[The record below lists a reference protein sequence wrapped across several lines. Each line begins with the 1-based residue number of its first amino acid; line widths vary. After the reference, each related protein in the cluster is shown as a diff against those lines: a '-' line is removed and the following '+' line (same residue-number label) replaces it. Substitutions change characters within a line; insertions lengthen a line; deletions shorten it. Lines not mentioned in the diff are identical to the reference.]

1 MSEPLGVNTTL
12 SHYRIVS
19 KIGAGGMGEVYLA
32 QDTKLNRKVAIK
44 FLPESLTADEQAIKR
59 LVREAQAAARLDH
72 PNICTIHEVSEEDG
86 RSFIVMQYIEG
97 ETLDSGMKR
106 KPLDLSESLG
116 IAAQVADALAEAH
129 AHGIVHRD
137 IKPSNIMITP
147 RGKVKVLDFGL
158 AKSINGD
165 VAVDA
170 EAQTATLLTQSGVV
184 MGTVPYMS
192 PEQLRG
198 ERLDGRSDIFSYGT
212 VLYEIIGG
220 RRPFEARSLA
230 EITSAIL
237 MRDPPPL
244 QSNSNIIPAKLE
256 SLILKCLEKEPAQ
269 RYQTMVELL
278 VDLDRVRSD
287 RENGSVVAASND
299 APTVRMAIDR
309 SRRRVNW
316 RRLAQSRVA
325 AAFGVLVILGLAIIG
340 YLRFFRSP
348 TTSNKSITKYESS
361 PAYDTYLRASVVIK
375 SESQDEIENAIKLLK
390 QALAID
396 PQFAPAWA
404 ALARAY
410 NIKSFYFSAPEE
422 QRKQLNEDAAV
433 AVEKALSLD
442 PNLAEGHYARGL
454 ILWTHANRF
463 PHEAAIQS
471 YRRALELD
479 PNLDEAHHQLGVVY
493 FHIGLLDKGW
503 AEIEKAVSINASNTL
518 ARFRFGVIYLYRG
531 KYEDANAVFK
541 STPLKSNPSLWAYQ
555 SATALFRLGRT
566 EEANQLLDEYLKN
579 YPQDEGGVGT
589 SVKAMMLAKAGKFR
603 EAEAAIQRAIEIGG
617 GFGHFH
623 HTAYNIASAYALM
636 NQPALAIKW
645 LENAADDGFPCYPLF
660 ANDTNLDSLRNDLQ
674 FIAFMTKLKQQ
685 CDHYQATL

>member
-97 ETLDSGMKR
+97 ETLDSGMRR
-106 KPLDLSESLG
+106 KPLTLSESLS

-184 MGTVPYMS
+184 VGTVPYMS

-198 ERLDGRSDIFSYGT
+198 ERLDGRSDIFSYGI

-220 RRPFEARSLA
+220 RRPFEAQSLA

-256 SLILKCLEKEPAQ
+256 SLILRCLEKEPAQ

-299 APTVRMAIDR
+299 APTVRMDIDG

-361 PAYDTYLRASVVIK
+361 PAYDTYLRAKVVIK

-422 QRKQLNEDAAV
+422 QRKQLNEEAAV

-518 ARFRFGVIYLYRG
+518 ARFRFGVINMYKG
-531 KYEDANAVFK
+531 KYEEANAVFK

-566 EEANQLLDEYLKN
+566 EEANQLLDEYLQN
-579 YPQDEGGVGT
+579 YPHDEGGVGT
-589 SVKAMMLAKAGKFR
+589 SVRAMMLAKAGKFR
-603 EAEAAIQRAIEIGG
+603 EAEAAIQRALEIGR

-636 NQPALAIKW
+636 NQPALALKW
-645 LENAADDGFPCYPLF
+645 LQNAADDGFPCYPLF
-660 ANDTNLDSLRNDLQ
+660 ANDTNLDSLRNDLP